1 MTPETLKIIL
11 IISITL
17 IALLGVWIGLLEYR
31 LKKLLAGKG
40 ARSLEDVIGAL
51 GNDIRAL
58 EKFQKDT
65 TGYLNEAEK
74 RIARSVQG
82 VETIRFNAFKGT
94 GEGGNQS
101 FAIALLSE
109 NGDGTVVSS
118 LYSRDHVNIFAKPIK
133 NFTSEYE
140 MTPEERDAVAKAT
153 LFSSERSELENK
165 KYPSGTKRS

>member
-1 MTPETLKIIL
+1 MTPEVLEIIA
-11 IISITL
+11 IASIL
-17 IALLGVWIGLLEYR
+17 LSVILGVWVFVLGSR
-31 LKKLLAGKG
+31 LKKLLSGGNAQ
-40 ARSLEDVIGAL
+40 SLEGVIRTL
-51 GNDIRAL
+51 GDDIRTL
-58 EKFQKDT
+58 EKFQKET
-65 TGYLNEAEK
+65 TSYLTTAEK

-118 LYSRDHVNIFAKPIK
+118 LYSRDHVNVFAKPIK

-140 MTPEERDAVAKAT
+140 MTPEERDAVAKA
-153 LFSSERSELENK
+153 
-165 KYPSGTKRS
+165 KRS

>member
-1 MTPETLKIIL
+1 MLEIIA
-11 IISITL
+11 IASIALT
-17 IALLGVWIGLLEYR
+17 ILLGVWVFILERR
-31 LKKLLAGKG
+31 LRKLFVGQN
-40 ARSLEDVIGAL
+40 ARNLEGVIGAL
-51 GNDIRAL
+51 GENIRAL

-65 TGYLNEAEK
+65 TGYLSEADK
-74 RIARSVQG
+74 RIARSVQW

-109 NGDGTVVSS
+109 NGDGTVLSS

-140 MTPEERDAVAKAT
+140 MTPEERDAVTRAKRT
-153 LFSSERSELENK
+153 
-165 KYPSGTKRS
+165 